1 MGGYLTGAGRTAGVV
16 SVDTEAMLDRI
27 RTGPKGARI
36 AAFFD
41 FDGTLIDGY
50 SATALY
56 EKRLRARQVGAGEI
70 VRALQAARGGPM
82 SETEF
87 ESFIAQGISGWAG
100 RSQSWLDAFGKDLY
114 RHWIAKKLFHEA
126 WRIVKAHQRAGHT
139 VVIASS
145 ATRVQIAGV
154 ARELGITDVL
164 CTELEM
170 VDGVATGRLAGRT
183 LWGEGKE
190 AAIRDFARRHR
201 LRLANAYGYAN
212 GDEDVPFLQSVGHPC
227 AVNPQPGLAQTAAA
241 NGWPVL
247 EFQSG
252 NGRLDPVPAL
262 RTGGIWAS
270 LIGGGAAGIAMSL
283 LTGDRRRGINLMIN
297 AFAQF
302 GGAFGDIKVE
312 VVRGQG
318 YLWSDR
324 PAVFLVNHQS
334 ALIDLLVGAT
344 ILREDVTALA
354 KKEIKQMPVVGQMMD
369 YAQFAFVDRADSGQA
384 REALKGALDLIEQ
397 GVSVVVAPEGTR
409 SYTPG
414 VGHFK
419 KGAFHLAR
427 EAQVPIIPIV
437 VRNSGQIMWRD
448 NRTART
454 GTIEV
459 LVHEPIRTEGWQRAD
474 VDAATRRVRQLYLD
488 TLEDW
493 PGPEHPAPGVP

>member
-1 MGGYLTGAGRTAGVV
+1 MG
-16 SVDTEAMLDRI
+16 VDTEAMLEQI
-27 RTGPKGARI
+27 RHGPTGARI

-50 SATALY
+50 SATTLY
-56 EKRLRARQVGAGEI
+56 ERRLRARQVGPGEML
-70 VRALQAARGGPM
+70 RAIKAARGGPM
-82 SETEF
+82 SEAEF
-87 ESFIAQGISGWAG
+87 ETFVSEGISGWAG
-100 RSQSWLDAFGKDLY
+100 KPTSYLEDFGKALY
-114 RHWIAKKLFHEA
+114 QHGIAKNLFHEA
-126 WRIVKAHQRAGHT
+126 WRLVKAHQRAGHT

-154 ARELGITDVL
+154 ARELGISHVL
-164 CTELEM
+164 CTELEII
-170 VDGVATGRLAGRT
+170 DGVATGRLAGRT

-190 AAIRDFARRHR
+190 AAIRDFARRRR

-212 GDEDVPFLQSVGHPC
+212 GDEDIPFLQSVGHPC
-227 AVNPQPGLAQTAAA
+227 AVNPQPALARAARVRD
-241 NGWPVL
+241 WPVL
-247 EFQSG
+247 NFKPG
-252 NGRLDPVPAL
+252 NGRFDPVPAL

-270 LIGGGAAGIAMSL
+270 LVGGGAAGIALSL
-283 LTGDRRRGINLMIN
+283 LTGDKRRGINLMIN

-318 YLWSDR
+318 NLWSDR

-354 KKEIKQMPVVGQMMD
+354 KKEIKQMPVVGPMMD
-369 YAQFAFVDRADSGQA
+369 YAQFAFVDRADSAQA
-384 REALKGALDLIEQ
+384 REALKGALDLIDQ
-397 GVSVVVAPEGTR
+397 GISIVVAPEGTR
-409 SYTPG
+409 SFTPA
-414 VGHFK
+414 VGEFK

-454 GTIEV
+454 GTVEV
-459 LVHEPIRTEGWQRAD
+459 VVHDPIRTEGWKRSD
-474 VDAATRRVRQLYLD
+474 IDAAVEKVRQLYLD

-493 PGPEHPAPGVP
+493 PGPDHSKAAR

>member
-1 MGGYLTGAGRTAGVV
+1 
-16 SVDTEAMLDRI
+16 
-27 RTGPKGARI
+27 
-36 AAFFD
+36 
-41 FDGTLIDGY
+41 
-50 SATALY
+50 
-56 EKRLRARQVGAGEI
+56 
-70 VRALQAARGGPM
+70 
-82 SETEF
+82 
-87 ESFIAQGISGWAG
+87 
-100 RSQSWLDAFGKDLY
+100 
-114 RHWIAKKLFHEA
+114 
-126 WRIVKAHQRAGHT
+126 
-139 VVIASS
+139 
-145 ATRVQIAGV
+145 VQIAGV

-227 AVNPQPGLAQTAAA
+227 AVNPQPGLAQAAAA

-414 VGHFK
+414 VGRFK